1 MFCRLEEPVKDVI
14 DDVEETPFAAKVCDQ
29 RMDAS
34 ATRPNFLHYALEG
47 LDIGSAKGIDR
58 LFGISYDKQF
68 PRFQVYILP
77 RNLMGTRPLT
87 EIEDNL
93 VLHRISVLKLIDQN
107 RPIGLFD
114 SSTDGGMVTQKRSC
128 P

>member
-1 MFCRLEEPVKDVI
+1 MFFRLEEPVKDMI
-14 DDVEETPFAAKVCDQ
+14 DDVEETPFAAKVCYQ

-34 ATRPNFLHYALEG
+34 ATRPNFLYHALEG
-47 LDIGSAKGIDR
+47 LDIGSAEGIDR

-68 PRFQVYILP
+68 SRFQVHILP
-77 RNLMGTRPLT
+77 CSLMATRPFT

-93 VLHRISVLKLIDQN
+93 VLHRIGVLKLIYQN